1 MRGSWT
7 GLGLLLVVPWLTQCT
22 TGRLIRLETGEGPP
36 LVYTPASPEPPP
48 IEIPQQVF
56 FDTLTDLLLTA
67 PLTIYPPRQGQVI
80 WASWGA
86 TPDTAQQLLL
96 DQCEPS
102 ESADD
107 CLRLP
112 SSAPPP
118 GTLSRMRLAFSLS
131 LDSLWEGATIP
142 MAEYADPLA
151 FKVMVYSAMI
161 TWLVI
166 LMAPEPVTKA
176 LAALLTLCLVAYI
189 GLGPVWSMMKASWQ
203 FAQDCERATTAEQ
216 LKLAGQRF
224 NLVLGDNGM
233 RIFLLLATAAI
244 GGRASFLDKGPRLPA
259 FSRAAAHASKRTGVN
274 LRAMAQVRTVA
285 LAEHELV
292 IGLAPTAV
300 AAVAMGPGGAGG
312 PRTQSTSGQST
323 GDTLNVRP
331 PAARHY
337 AKQVDQRTV
346 AKDVNSVL
354 EPHINVE
361 ADIKAI
367 RAGQAQAGRAPGGE
381 FSYSVNGRTYG
392 MHTNGTLYPV
402 EGVGVHT
409 LDRASFKALGVF
421 NQFGDTPRATQIL
434 DKMGIGVAER
444 ARALDVWKTYQ

>member
-1 MRGSWT
+1 MRGIWT

-36 LVYTPASPEPPP
+36 LVYTPAAPEPPP

-56 FDTLTDLLLTA
+56 LDTLTDLLLTQ
-67 PLTIYPPRQGQVI
+67 PLTIHARPQGRI
-80 WASWGA
+80 MWASWGA
-86 TPDTAQQLLL
+86 TQDTAQQLLL

-142 MAEYADPLA
+142 MAEYADPMA

-189 GLGPVWSMMKASWQ
+189 GLGPVWSMMKAGWQ

-259 FSRAAAHASKRTGVN
+259 FSRAVAHASKRTGVN
-274 LRAMAQVRTVA
+274 LRVMAQVRTVA
-285 LAEHELV
+285 LAQNELV

-300 AAVAMGPGGAGG
+300 AAVAMGP
-312 PRTQSTSGQST
+312 PSST
-323 GDTLNVRP
+323 GRP
-331 PAARHY
+331 A
-337 AKQVDQRTV
+337 TTF
-346 AKDVNSVL
+346 
-354 EPHINVE
+354 ET
-361 ADIKAI
+361 
-367 RAGQAQAGRAPGGE
+367 AQAGGKHSGFLRNYQGRSAEELRRGIASLKKQIAEHQDKIANPQKHIPEWSSLDARKRDALVKHKWPEDIQRQTEQLEILESLLKTAEGGRAP
-381 FSYSVNGRTYG
+381 
-392 MHTNGTLYPV
+392 
-402 EGVGVHT
+402 
-409 LDRASFKALGVF
+409 
-421 NQFGDTPRATQIL
+421 
-434 DKMGIGVAER
+434 
-444 ARALDVWKTYQ
+444 